1 MKRILILFLYLILCS
16 RLDAQFCSS
25 AGNVVIFSN
34 YDGGALTINVDQN
47 IPNLKI
53 GVCTYEDCA
62 ITITGPYAGNVTQV
76 LYAGLQGNNDH
87 CNLGLTGTTI
97 TAPASAATN
106 VLLAPSSVLPDPN
119 GNSSIICAYSCQTGN
134 QGGCNTA
141 QQIVSY
147 FLNQFGGQLYLY
159 YTQYGCWST
168 SPMSISAGGTCCP
181 GSTNTNPP
189 TAALTLEFN
198 TICAGECANVVNGT
212 AGNVNSWSWSLPG
225 SNTPTLTNQNPG
237 SICYDAPGTYA
248 ITLTATNAF
257 GSSVASAS
265 IVVGDCV
272 IPGCMYPQATN
283 YNPQATVDNQT
294 CVFNCDSSCTGDL
307 DLNGIV
313 GVSDLLIFISVFGNT
328 CPN

>member
-1 MKRILILFLYLILCS
+1 
-16 RLDAQFCSS
+16 
-25 AGNVVIFSN
+25 
-34 YDGGALTINVDQN
+34 
-47 IPNLKI
+47 
-53 GVCTYEDCA
+53 
-62 ITITGPYAGNVTQV
+62 
-76 LYAGLQGNNDH
+76 
-87 CNLGLTGTTI
+87 
-97 TAPASAATN
+97 
-106 VLLAPSSVLPDPN
+106 
-119 GNSSIICAYSCQTGN
+119 
-134 QGGCNTA
+134 
-141 QQIVSY
+141 
-147 FLNQFGGQLYLY
+147 
-159 YTQYGCWST
+159 
-168 SPMSISAGGTCCP
+168 MSISAGGTCCP
-181 GSTNTNPP
+181 GYTNTNPP
-189 TAALTLEFN
+189 TASLTLESN